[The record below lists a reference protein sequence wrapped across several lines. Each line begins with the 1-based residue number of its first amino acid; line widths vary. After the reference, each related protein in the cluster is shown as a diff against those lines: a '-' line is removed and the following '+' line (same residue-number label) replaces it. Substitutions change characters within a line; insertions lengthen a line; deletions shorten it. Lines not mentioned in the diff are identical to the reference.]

1 MTKQFRWR
9 LITETLT
16 QRQTA
21 TVDELT
27 EILRVSPATVR
38 RDLAE
43 MEDLRMLTRYHGGAR
58 ISSIQS
64 EEPHMI
70 IKSELNQKE
79 KTSIAIRAAK
89 LISDDQMVFLD
100 AGSTTFG
107 MIRYITA
114 KNITVVTPGIPH
126 LTALYERDITTIAL
140 GGPVRPETQAI
151 AGRQTV
157 EMIESM
163 YFDVAFMGV
172 NGIHEKIGFTTSNE
186 SEAATKQAAISRSS
200 SPYVLA
206 DSSKFGHLS
215 PFSFGK
221 LEDAVIV
228 TTSVP
233 DPFIEAGARYL
244 LTGGR
249 AGNI

>member
-9 LITETLT
+9 LITETLNE
-16 QRQTA
+16 RQTV
-21 TVDELT
+21 TVDELVD
-27 EILRVSPATVR
+27 ILMVSPATVR
-38 RDLAE
+38 RDLQE
-43 MEDLRMLTRYHGGAR
+43 MEDLRMITRFHGGAR
-58 ISSIQS
+58 ISTGQI

-79 KTSIAIRAAK
+79 KRAIAVRAAR

-100 AGSTTFG
+100 AGSSTFE
-107 MIRYITA
+107 MIQYITA

-126 LTALYERDITTIAL
+126 LTALYQRDIPTIAL
-140 GGPVRPETQAI
+140 GGPIRPGTQAI

-163 YFDVAFMGV
+163 FFDVAFIGV
-172 NGIHEKIGFTTSNE
+172 NGIHDKIGFTTSNE
-186 SEAATKQAAISRSS
+186 SEAATKESAIRRSTI
-200 SPYVLA
+200 PYVLA
-206 DSSKFGHLS
+206 DSSKFNHLS
-215 PFSFGK
+215 PFAFGK
-221 LEDAVIV
+221 LSDAVIV

-233 DPFIEAGARYL
+233 DSFIEAGARYI

-249 AGNI
+249 NGNA

>member
-21 TVDELT
+21 TVEELT

-200 SPYVLA
+200 SPYVLS

-221 LEDAVIV
+221 LGDAVIV

-233 DPFIEAGARYL
+233 DHFITAGARYL

-249 AGNI
+249 AGNT